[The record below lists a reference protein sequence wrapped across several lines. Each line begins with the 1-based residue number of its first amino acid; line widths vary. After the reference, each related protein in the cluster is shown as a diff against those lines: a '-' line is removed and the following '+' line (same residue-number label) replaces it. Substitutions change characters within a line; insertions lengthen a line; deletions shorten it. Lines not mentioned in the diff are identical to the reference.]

1 MHYVYGIW
9 GFSSLFSLMFSLRFP
24 APHTLVELWMRLTR
38 LFHSN
43 DKAQPTW
50 DRQHWSLEPRTV
62 THIHMGMTLND
73 METSSSRFYL
83 RLVDAAQLPAFS
95 AVEGQASL
103 QQDGL
108 LSSSPELVLE
118 LLSSP
123 AALALGQV
131 TSCTEVVSWWRLMSL
146 VSDPI
151 IRRLSAVA
159 ATLTPSV
166 VAARPNEA

>member
-1 MHYVYGIW
+1 
-9 GFSSLFSLMFSLRFP
+9 
-24 APHTLVELWMRLTR
+24 
-38 LFHSN
+38 
-43 DKAQPTW
+43 
-50 DRQHWSLEPRTV
+50 
-62 THIHMGMTLND
+62 

>member
-1 MHYVYGIW
+1 MTKLNPRGTRNTGASTTHCN
-9 GFSSLFSLMFSLRFP
+9 L
-24 APHTLVELWMRLTR
+24 HT
-38 LFHSN
+38 HG
-43 DKAQPTW
+43 
-50 DRQHWSLEPRTV
+50 H
-62 THIHMGMTLND
+62 D

-131 TSCTEVVSWWRLMSL
+131 TSCTEVVSWWRLTSL